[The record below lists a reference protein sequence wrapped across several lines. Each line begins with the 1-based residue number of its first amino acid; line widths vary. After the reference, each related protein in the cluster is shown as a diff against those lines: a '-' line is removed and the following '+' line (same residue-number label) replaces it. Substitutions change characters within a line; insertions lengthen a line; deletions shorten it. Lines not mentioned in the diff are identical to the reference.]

1 MRCRVRIASVAVAV
15 ERLLRERGIACARV
29 ARGGS
34 IPRARRFGDAP
45 DAIARRVAA
54 PRRRGPDGARSL
66 PRAWAIREVASG
78 RRRRTSARIPSGRR
92 RRTSARIPSVV
103 PRVPPTLSGNAASG
117 PSLRRCAS
125 STVSGRGHVV
135 QAPRAS
141 VIATKRPVE
150 LIPNSL
156 DVGDQRRGGSGARLV
171 PHHARVHV
179 RVPLV
184 SRRGRVGHD
193 AELMGSLR
201 NATGA
206 IEGSKHGLHA
216 TRAGTVRRGRNRAPG
231 EFGDLVLSTS
241 DADADDGAAR
251 GSERVQGVL
260 RVAGD
265 ARGVRGGGGGVRGTV
280 GARRAQLL
288 HLRAREED
296 GRRVL
301 ERRGTRTI
309 VRGVRVP
316 RGGSSAR
323 VRRETRV
330 VRARGSALARDRRRR
345 PGPDRGSGA
354 EGWSRNR
361 SLDEAGGAR
370 PRRQSVC
377 DRPERA
383 EARRGARGCVR
394 TPRPPRP
401 WSPRPPRPPRPP
413 SRSPRPRAP
422 RPPSRASPAR
432 SRRWSF
438 EGDRPRGGDR
448 SRSRSRLR
456 LRLARRARSGRR
468 SASSSS
474 SSSTTSTVGYLRAR
488 RWASSSAPASASSAG
503 ASSRPS
509 RRGEPSLRRSSGTP
523 ASTSLPASAGLTGDS
538 GVSRWAGSPP
548 PRVIIRAR
556 GIGEPV
562 ARVVAH
568 IQRARPHQATISD
581 PRSVRRTLS
590 FDETERRARDQ
601 WRRRAPRGRLDASSA
616 RGRSEAPA
624 DDVRRHEGFSR
635 QTHYARAA
643 SSGKWR
649 ETEGLRIDE
658 FGRRRVA
665 SLSSPRESCRY
676 QRPNTARLV
685 RTSPF
690 RPRSSRPNISVPS
703 AVSLRAD
710 ASSSRRTP
718 RPSPR
723 EGKKFVAFTV
733 SPVPSPRRRRAPR
746 FFSSPPPSPLPST
759 AHERSVRGCARRVV

>member
-1 MRCRVRIASVAVAV
+1 MPRSRNSRSTATRARPTATGVPCKTTVVRSDWHSTRAPVSASTRFAVAPFAPTTNPLFPAV
-15 ERLLRERGIACARV
+15 STNHTDSRGSRSCDAGCESRASWSSVRASREGVDPTPPSVRRRARRDRATRRGSSTPRSRRGQVLAPGLGDPRSRERAAAANVREDPERAAAANV
-29 ARGGS
+29 REDPERAAAANVRGGS
-34 IPRARRFGDAP
+34 PAPVPR
-45 DAIARRVAA
+45 V
-54 PRRRGPDGARSL
+54 PRMV
-66 PRAWAIREVASG
+66 PR
-78 RRRRTSARIPSGRR
+78 
-92 RRTSARIPSVV
+92 VV
-103 PRVPPTLSGNAASG
+103 PRVPPALRSNAASR

-141 VIATKRPVE
+141 VIAAKRPVE
-150 LIPNSL
+150 RIANSL
-156 DVGDQRRGGSGARLV
+156 DVGDQRRGGSRARLV

-193 AELMGSLR
+193 AELMGSLG

-216 TRAGTVRRGRNRAPG
+216 TRAGTVRRGRGSRPG

-323 VRRETRV
+323 VRRETWV
-330 VRARGSALARDRRRR
+330 VRAAGMR
-345 PGPDRGSGA
+345 
-354 EGWSRNR
+354 SRVT
-361 SLDEAGGAR
+361 AGGAWAR
-370 PRRQSVC
+370 TVARERRVSREIGASTRRVG
-377 DRPERA
+377 RA
-383 EARRGARGCVR
+383 RAAGGLRSSRACGGASRGAGVR
-394 TPRPPRP
+394 PDPRPPRP

-448 SRSRSRLR
+448 PRSRSRLR
-456 LRLARRARSGRR
+456 LRLVRRARSGRR

-474 SSSTTSTVGYLRAR
+474 SSTTSTVVPLRAR

-523 ASTSLPASAGLTGDS
+523 ASTSLSASAGVHGRQRRVALGGISTS
-538 GVSRWAGSPP
+538 
-548 PRVIIRAR
+548 RVIIRAR

-568 IQRARPHQATISD
+568 LQRARPHQATLSD
-581 PRSVRRTLS
+581 PRSAGAAPCLLTTRNVARAISGAGARREDALT
-590 FDETERRARDQ
+590 RR
-601 WRRRAPRGRLDASSA
+601 A
-616 RGRSEAPA
+616 RGRSEGAT
-624 DDVRRHEGFSR
+624 RRHEGVHDR
-635 QTHYARAA
+635 RIITVV
-643 SSGKWR
+643 KW
-649 ETEGLRIDE
+649 E
-658 FGRRRVA
+658 VA
-665 SLSSPRESCRY
+665 G
-676 QRPNTARLV
+676 N
-685 RTSPF
+685 
-690 RPRSSRPNISVPS
+690 
-703 AVSLRAD
+703 
-710 ASSSRRTP
+710 
-718 RPSPR
+718 
-723 EGKKFVAFTV
+723 
-733 SPVPSPRRRRAPR
+733 
-746 FFSSPPPSPLPST
+746 
-759 AHERSVRGCARRVV
+759 

>member
-1 MRCRVRIASVAVAV
+1 MRCRVRITSVVV
-15 ERLLRERGIACARV
+15 KSARV

-34 IPRARRFGDAP
+34 IPRRRRFGDAP
-45 DAIARRVAA
+45 DAIARRIAA
-54 PRRRGPDGARSL
+54 PRRRSPDGARSL

-92 RRTSARIPSVV
+92 RRTSARIPRAVPWVPRMVPRVV
-103 PRVPPTLSGNAASG
+103 PRVPPALRSNAASR

-141 VIATKRPVE
+141 VIAAKRPVE
-150 LIPNSL
+150 RIANSL
-156 DVGDQRRGGSGARLV
+156 DVGDQRRGGSRARLV

-193 AELMGSLR
+193 AELMGSLG

-206 IEGSKHGLHA
+206 IEGSKHWLHA

-323 VRRETRV
+323 VRRETWV
-330 VRARGSALARDRRRR
+330 VRAAGMR
-345 PGPDRGSGA
+345 
-354 EGWSRNR
+354 SRVT
-361 SLDEAGGAR
+361 AGGAR
-370 PRRQSVC
+370 ARTVARERRVSREIGASTRRVGRARAAGVSAIVPSVRRRVAGRWGASGPSAASAVVAPTAATTAPAVAIATTAC
-377 DRPERA
+377 AASAVARVAGALATLVVRGRST
-383 EARRGARGCVR
+383 ARRGSTSLVLAAAAAARA
-394 TPRPPRP
+394 T
-401 WSPRPPRPPRPP
+401 
-413 SRSPRPRAP
+413 RAF
-422 RPPSRASPAR
+422 
-432 SRRWSF
+432 W
-438 EGDRPRGGDR
+438 
-448 SRSRSRLR
+448 
-456 LRLARRARSGRR
+456 
-468 SASSSS
+468 
-474 SSSTTSTVGYLRAR
+474 STVRIVVVVVVVDDVDGC
-488 RWASSSAPASASSAG
+488 
-503 ASSRPS
+503 ASSRETVGVVVRAGVGVERGGVVEAVPEGRTLAQKVIGHARVHVPPRVRGVHGRQ
-509 RRGEPSLRRSSGTP
+509 RRVALGGI
-523 ASTSLPASAGLTGDS
+523 STS
-538 GVSRWAGSPP
+538 
-548 PRVIIRAR
+548 RVIIRAR

-568 IQRARPHQATISD
+568 LQRARPHQATLSD
-581 PRSVRRTLS
+581 PRSVRRTLP
-590 FDETERRARDQ
+590 FDDTERRARDQ
-601 WRRRAPRGRLDASSA
+601 WRRRAPGGRPHAASS
-616 RGRSEAPA
+616 RPIGRSDAEA
-624 DDVRRHEGFSR
+624 RRSPR
-635 QTHYARAA
+635 QTHYHGCQVGSGGKLRGFESTSAGGEGSRVSRLLANPHDTNVRTPRV
-643 SSGKWR
+643 SS
-649 ETEGLRIDE
+649 EHLRCV
-658 FGRRRVA
+658 RV
-665 SLSSPRESCRY
+665 
-676 QRPNTARLV
+676 RLV

-690 RPRSSRPNISVPS
+690 RPRFP
-703 AVSLRAD
+703 
-710 ASSSRRTP
+710 
-718 RPSPR
+718 
-723 EGKKFVAFTV
+723 
-733 SPVPSPRRRRAPR
+733 
-746 FFSSPPPSPLPST
+746 
-759 AHERSVRGCARRVV
+759 